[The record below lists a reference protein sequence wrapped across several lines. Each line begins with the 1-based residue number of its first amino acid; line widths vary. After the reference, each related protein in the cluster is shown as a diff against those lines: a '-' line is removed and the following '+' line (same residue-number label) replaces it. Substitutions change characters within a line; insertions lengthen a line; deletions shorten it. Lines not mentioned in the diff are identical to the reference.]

1 MLVSAFGDV
10 LLSLL
15 FARVCFVPSVLLSK
29 LVSLSVSCV
38 RSLVCVLVCSFARL
52 LIRLFLCMHLYIDVR
67 FVFALCCRVRLLFV
81 FVVALFGSVFPLMG
95 PGHFS
100 QE

>member
-1 MLVSAFGDV
+1 MFTLCSHCHSCRYECVCNFNLIVLVSAFGDV

-52 LIRLFLCMHLYIDVR
+52 LIRLFLCMHL
-67 FVFALCCRVRLLFV
+67 CLFV
-81 FVVALFGSVFPLMG
+81 VDFCI
-95 PGHFS
+95 
-100 QE
+100 